1 MNLVRSIFDS
11 LPGFRAF
18 CCLNSAGSRHQI
30 VDGESARVD
39 DCSHTAQHRF
49 GDGLSDTPTVETN
62 ESFGNCLQVMVGGKL
77 SKFGES
83 LGHLSKCVPEYGGD
97 AGSVWGRHM
106 DSDVGS
112 GQEGRIDRAGE
123 IASGDEKNVRQSLR
137 IRVNGG

>member
-1 MNLVRSIFDS
+1 MNLVRSILDS
-11 LPGFRAF
+11 LRGFRAF
-18 CCLNSAGSRHQI
+18 CCVHSAGGRPQI
-30 VDGESARVD
+30 VDGESAWINDRV
-39 DCSHTAQHRF
+39 HPPQHRF
-49 GDGLSDTPTVETN
+49 GDRFPDSPAVETN
-62 ESFGNCLQVMVGGKL
+62 ESFGNGFEMMVGGKL
-77 SKFGES
+77 SKFGKC